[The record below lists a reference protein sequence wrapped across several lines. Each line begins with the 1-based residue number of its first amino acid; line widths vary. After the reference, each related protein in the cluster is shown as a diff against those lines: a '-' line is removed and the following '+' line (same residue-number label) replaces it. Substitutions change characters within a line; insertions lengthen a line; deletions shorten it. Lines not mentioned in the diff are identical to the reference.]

1 MLVIAEAHR
10 SEVLIVA
17 EAHRSEVLIV
27 AEVDFVEA
35 SVLFE
40 GGIVD
45 SAAAVVAAAAV
56 APAVVVVAVVTAA
69 VVAAAVVDFS
79 FVGSI
84 CFDDEHFKSL
94 EIFSGFELFGDEAAM
109 AVDSNDDLLAVVVSS
124 VAVAEVSVEL

>member
-45 SAAAVVAAAAV
+45 SAAAVVAA
-56 APAVVVVAVVTAA
+56 
-69 VVAAAVVDFS
+69 VAAAVAAAAVAAAAVDFS
-79 FVGSI
+79 LVGSI

>member
-1 MLVIAEAHR
+1 MLIVVEAHR

-17 EAHRSEVLIV
+17 EAHISEVLIV
-27 AEVDFVEA
+27 AEAHISEVLIVVEVDFVEA

-45 SAAAVVAAAAV
+45 SAAAVVVAAV
-56 APAVVVVAVVTAA
+56 A
-69 VVAAAVVDFS
+69 AAAVVDFS